1 VSRTKHLATTVL
13 AGLLLG
19 SSAFAGP
26 RKTPPAQLLTP
37 WERICKEAG
46 TFAYRRGLER
56 DWGWSLTDAL
66 QSSRTYDREQRA
78 PAWVARA
85 HDEML
90 KALYAEPSLTPTEL
104 RQLTEAACINNPP
117 QTPRADW
124 R

>member
-1 VSRTKHLATTVL
+1 MSRKTRLATTVL
-13 AGLLLG
+13 ASLLLG

-26 RKTPPAQLLTP
+26 RKTPPVSLLTP

-66 QSSRTYDREQRA
+66 HSSRAYDRAKNA
-78 PAWVARA
+78 PAWVVRV
-85 HDEML
+85 HDETL
-90 KALYAEPSLTPTEL
+90 RALYAEPALTPTQL
-104 RQLTEAACINNPP
+104 RQLTESACIDNPP
-117 QTPRADW
+117 TPRADW